1 MKRTVIIRPSSMQM
15 TVTPSEQIWRNS
27 ALLDL
32 LTNCLREPPLVICQV
47 IDKLKLVLLFAVQYL
62 TGRIKMT
69 LFSLVMACSASFKSD
84 TEMKK

>member
-1 MKRTVIIRPSSMQM
+1 MQM
-15 TVTPSEQIWRNS
+15 TVSPSEQIWRNS

-69 LFSLVMACSASFKSD
+69 VIFVSYGLFCQLQIRHRDEEIVQ
-84 TEMKK
+84 